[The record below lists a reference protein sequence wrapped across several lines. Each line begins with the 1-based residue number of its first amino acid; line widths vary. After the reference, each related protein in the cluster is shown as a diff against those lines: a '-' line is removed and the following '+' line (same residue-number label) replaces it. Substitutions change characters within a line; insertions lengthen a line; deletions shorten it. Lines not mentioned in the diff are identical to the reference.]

1 MCIPHVFINVY
12 RKKEVRLPC
21 VIISD
26 MCGTY
31 TEFNLFEAVFGDM
44 RRDAKTDNK
53 FVGLN

>member
-1 MCIPHVFINVY
+1 MCIAHVFINVY

-53 FVGLN
+53 FVVLN

>member
-1 MCIPHVFINVY
+1 MCIALVFINVY

-31 TEFNLFEAVFGDM
+31 TEFNLFEVVFGDM
-44 RRDAKTDNK
+44 LRDAKTHNK
-53 FVGLN
+53 FVVLN